1 MPELPEV
8 EQVARE
14 LREILV
20 GRRVDALRHAHADV
34 LRYGEGLGPTSFAG
48 RKVDGVDRRG
58 KLLLFDLGDALVLT
72 VHLRMTGRL
81 FVERSTVERPQ
92 HCHLVWALDGGE
104 ELRFSDAR
112 RFGRAQLLRR
122 AELEDDSFL
131 RRLGPE
137 PFDIELADMRQR
149 LLRRRGTLK
158 GALLDQSLVA
168 GLGNI
173 YVDEILHQARL
184 HPLLVAATLREDETK
199 RLREAMRRVMEA
211 AIAAGGSTI
220 RNYRRPSGE
229 FGGFQESH
237 EVFGRAGEACRSC
250 GDPVVKIVVVGRGT
264 FLCPACQPKRRRKL
278 PSAVRAKTR
287 AGRRA

>member
-14 LREILV
+14 LREVLV
-20 GRRVDALRHAHADV
+20 GRRLDGLLHAHPDV
-34 LRYGEGLGPTSFAG
+34 LRYGVGLGPASFAG
-48 RKVDGVDRRG
+48 RSFAGIGRRG
-58 KLLLFDLGDALVLT
+58 KLLLFDLGDRLVLT

-81 FVERSTVERPQ
+81 SVEPSAAERPA
-92 HCHLVWALDGGE
+92 HCHLVWALGDNE

-122 AELEDDSFL
+122 AELEADTFL

-137 PFDIELADMRQR
+137 PLDVELADMRQR
-149 LLRRRGTLK
+149 LRRRRGTLK

-173 YVDEILHQARL
+173 YVDEILHVARL
-184 HPLLVAATLREDETK
+184 HPRLVAATLREDEAV
-199 RLREAMRRVMEA
+199 RLREAMRQILEA

-229 FGGFQESH
+229 LGGFQASH
-237 EVFGRAGEACRSC
+237 QVFGRAGEACRGC
-250 GDPVVKIVVVGRGT
+250 GGPVVKIVVVGRGT
-264 FLCPACQPKRRRKL
+264 YLCPACQPKRRRKI
-278 PSAVRAKTR
+278 PSMRRVRAS
-287 AGRRA
+287 AGKRT